1 MEITKI
7 ERIKE
12 LNYFIKRKNK
22 LLVKLIKRERG
33 STNFN
38 SVKDEKGDIAE
49 DSGISENHKDIRYEA
64 AFHQSKKKKRWISWY
79 IGPTIVTSRW
89 NQQLKRLITINK
101 IEALKNNV
109 PINKT
114 PR

>member
-1 MEITKI
+1 M
-7 ERIKE
+7 KE

-49 DSGISENHKDIRYEA
+49 DSGISENHKDIHYEA
-64 AFHQSKKKKRWISWY
+64 AFHQSKKKGMDFLIYRTYHSHIKMKS
-79 IGPTIVTSRW
+79 TI
-89 NQQLKRLITINK
+89 K
-101 IEALKNNV
+101 
-109 PINKT
+109 KT
-114 PR
+114 HNH

>member
-7 ERIKE
+7 ERMKE

-64 AFHQSKKKKRWISWY
+64 AFHQSKKKKMDFLIYTYHSH
-79 IGPTIVTSRW
+79 IKMKSTIKKAH
-89 NQQLKRLITINK
+89 NH
-101 IEALKNNV
+101 
-109 PINKT
+109 
-114 PR
+114 